1 MSHFIISGSP
11 SDQHDIPRERNDDTA
26 EDSDE
31 GMGES
36 MVEVVHPPLVR
47 PPVEPVVI
55 VGVVGI
61 GHMSGIIE
69 NMDKQHH
76 MEELMR

>member
-1 MSHFIISGSP
+1 
-11 SDQHDIPRERNDDTA
+11 
-26 EDSDE
+26 
-31 GMGES
+31 MGES

-76 MEELMR
+76 MEELMK